1 MHVDG
6 YVALAGLIVGFVVG
20 LTGMGG
26 GALMPPFLVL
36 LFHIQPLTAV
46 SSDLVAAMV
55 MKPVGAA
62 VHARRRTVR
71 WDLVR
76 WLMIGS
82 VPSAFAGVFVLRA
95 FGNSETLQNRLKIF
109 LGATLLLACAAMV
122 FKAWLDSRRTGRPLT
137 EAELRRSLK
146 IRPVRTI
153 VIGAVGGLMV
163 GMTSVGSGSVIII
176 ALLLLYPSLRGP
188 QLVGTDLA
196 QAIPLVVS
204 AGLAHLLFGDFQLG
218 LTSSILIGSIPG
230 VYMGAK
236 LSAKAPDGLIR
247 ASLVFVLLGSGLKLV
262 NVGTAQLGVI
272 LLVFA
277 LVALPVWGAIDA
289 TRRPERDW
297 QSAGLNKRAW
307 VRPQVLGALFGVG
320 FGAAIAYFAKARPRL
335 EAVALRESLG

>member
-1 MHVDG
+1 MHIDG

-26 GALMPPFLVL
+26 GALMTPILVL
-36 LFHIQPLTAV
+36 LFKIEPLAAV

-76 WLMIGS
+76 WLMLGS
-82 VPSAFAGVFVLRA
+82 IPSAFAGVFVLRS
-95 FGNSETLQNRLKIF
+95 FGSSDVLQARIKIF
-109 LGATLLLACAAMV
+109 LGATLLVASAAMLL
-122 FKAWLDSRRTGRPLT
+122 KSWLDGRRTGRPLT
-137 EAELRRSLK
+137 AAELRASLK
-146 IRPVRTI
+146 IKPVQT
-153 VIGAVGGLMV
+153 VLIGAVGGLMV

-176 ALLLLYPSLRGP
+176 ALLLLYPNLRGP

-204 AGLAHLLFGDFQLG
+204 AGLAHLLFGEFQLG
-218 LTSSILIGSIPG
+218 LTSSVLIGSIPG
-230 VYMGAK
+230 VYIGAK
-236 LSAKAPDGLIR
+236 LSARAPDGLIR
-247 ASLVFVLLGSGLKLV
+247 AALVFVLLASGLKLV
-262 NVGTAQLGVI
+262 NVGTTQLGVVM
-272 LLVFA
+272 LVFA
-277 LVALPVWGAIDA
+277 LVALPLWGAVDA
-289 TRRPERDW
+289 TRRPDREW

>member
-1 MHVDG
+1 MHIDG

-26 GALMPPFLVL
+26 GALMTPILVL
-36 LFHIQPLTAV
+36 LFHIEPLTAV
-46 SSDLVAAMV
+46 SSDLVAAMA

-82 VPSAFAGVFVLRA
+82 VPSAFAGVFVLKA
-95 FGNSETLQNRLKIF
+95 LGDSVTLQNRLKVF

-122 FKAWLDSRRTGRPLT
+122 LKAWLDGRRTGRPLT
-137 EAELRRSLK
+137 EAELKRSLK
-146 IRPVRTI
+146 IRPARTI

-176 ALLLLYPSLRGP
+176 ALLLSYPSLRGP

-204 AGLAHLLFGDFQLG
+204 AGLAHLLFGDFKLG
-218 LTSSILIGSIPG
+218 LTSSVLVGSIPG
-230 VYMGAK
+230 VYLGAK
-236 LSAKAPDGLIR
+236 LSARAPDGLIR
-247 ASLVFVLLGSGLKLV
+247 AALVFVLLGSGLKLV
-262 NVGTAQLGVI
+262 NVGTTELSIALGA
-272 LLVFA
+272 FA

-289 TRRPERDW
+289 NRRPDRDW